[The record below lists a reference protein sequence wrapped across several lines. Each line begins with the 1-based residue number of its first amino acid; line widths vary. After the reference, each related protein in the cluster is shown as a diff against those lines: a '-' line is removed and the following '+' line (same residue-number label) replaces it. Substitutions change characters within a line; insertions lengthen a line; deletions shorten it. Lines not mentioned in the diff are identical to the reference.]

1 MDFDLESGSE
11 NSEDEKTMKTMESN
25 THPVRS
31 QSRKRFLLK
40 MFNIRT
46 MLKWKYNYFEAVPH
60 EHRVYTQFL
69 KKSRYYRRSRE
80 FKKMWR
86 LKMDQL
92 FDEETLK
99 ANKILLE
106 RELKNLNESQ
116 DSGIST
122 PDLSRL
128 LVNYD
133 REVVNMIRRV
143 QDEFCFFMKF
153 PKCYPN
159 YIEEKKNFLLQQ
171 CATVIDEFADIDV
184 DIDEQFKSFWMRR
197 ISVLCDSKI
206 KQEKGL
212 IRKNWKQLLP
222 AYVGNVSQPEE
233 LQELLLSDNDDD
245 DEMN

>member
-1 MDFDLESGSE
+1 MDFKLESGF
-11 NSEDEKTMKTMESN
+11 EDSGSSDNEKTMKGSSR
-25 THPVRS
+25 PVRS
-31 QSRKRFLLK
+31 KSRNRFLSK
-40 MFNIRT
+40 MFSIRT

-60 EHRVYTQFL
+60 EHRVYNQFL
-69 KKSRYYRRSRE
+69 RKSRYYRRSRE

-92 FDEETLK
+92 FDEETLQ
-99 ANKILLE
+99 ANKMLLE
-106 RELKNLNESQ
+106 RELKKLNESQ
-116 DSGIST
+116 DSGISM
-122 PDLSRL
+122 PDPSRL

-133 REVVNMIRRV
+133 REVINMIRRV

-159 YIEEKKNFLLQQ
+159 YIEEKKNFLIQQ
-171 CATVIDEFADIDV
+171 CAAVIDDV
-184 DIDEQFKSFWMRR
+184 DIDERFKSFWVRR

-222 AYVGNVSQPEE
+222 AYVGNASQPEE
-233 LQELLLSDNDDD
+233 LQELLLSDNGDD
-245 DEMN
+245 DEIN